1 VSPSPTDTP
10 IAGALRHLQA
20 WPRQIGRSLRRT
32 LGGSPQHTLFVHP
45 QGVWAW
51 SPLRDAAQPMAPAMH
66 ENVDAWCAAH
76 EGADARIVVSN
87 HLVHSLL
94 VDAALPLDDNEALHT
109 HARQQLFHYHGTP
122 ARHWPLAVWSDSP
135 QRGACA
141 LHALDLDAV
150 RRIAAAHEVRLRS
163 VMPAWSV
170 GLRNVDRQCPDFR
183 ETGRSALA
191 LVEAALVTWLV
202 VDGGRVLQLQQ
213 RFADAA
219 EVGALARLL
228 RALMADS
235 APLAALPT
243 VIGWGMDAA
252 ADAASLPARVIGSL
266 SGDSPSAR
274 WVLDG
279 VHEPRP

>member
-1 VSPSPTDTP
+1 VSPSPTELP
-10 IAGALRHLQA
+10 MAGTLRHLRA
-20 WPRQIGRSLRRT
+20 WPRNMGRSLRRV
-32 LGGSPQHTLFVHP
+32 LGASPQHTLFVHS

-51 SPLRDAAQPMAPAMH
+51 TTRHDGVEPMPPSVH

-122 ARHWPLAVWSDSP
+122 ARHWPLAVWSDSR

-150 RRIAAAHEVRLRS
+150 RRIAAAHEVHLRS

-170 GLRNVDRQCPDFR
+170 GLRNVDRQCPDFG
-183 ETGRSALA
+183 ESGRSALA

-252 ADAASLPARVIGSL
+252 GDAASLPARVIGSL

-279 VHEPRP
+279 AHEPRP